1 MGKPHSSGRPEQGKA
16 GNIDAFHFTRRALEI
31 QVQTVVF
38 PILYALW
45 VAG

>member
-1 MGKPHSSGRPEQGKA
+1 MGKPHSSGRPEQGT
-16 GNIDAFHFTRRALEI
+16 GNIDASHFTRPAPEF

-38 PILYALW
+38 LTFYTLW